1 MNPLVEVPVSVL
13 AGMVMLILAPTFL
26 LIWVVALLFRFR
38 EPLPAEEPCPLYPP
52 RKRVHLQAATVRP
65 GQVALDASA
74 PREVYEP
81 GHPLADGRGMV
92 TFSNVDPLI
101 ELADA
106 REAQRSYQAN
116 LNIFDQARRMSGSIL
131 DLLRR

>member
-1 MNPLVEVPVSVL
+1 MHDLKRAMLSAASGMNAQSHRLR
-13 AGMVMLILAPTFL
+13 LIGEN
-26 LIWVVALLFRFR
+26 VANADTPGYRRKTIAF
-38 EPLPAEEPCPLYPP
+38 EAELD
-52 RKRVHLQAATVRP
+52 RASQAATVRP
-65 GQVALDASA
+65 GQLALDASA